1 MLVRTDT
8 ITWMHR
14 LTQAALYVFGPC
26 NREPQ
31 FSLVSANLDPTH
43 TAPPGKHAAE
53 VIGKGELQQGKLPSQ
68 RRTRT
73 KTSTTQGNLNSP
85 EQETSAPHGS
95 KRCSCHYTDP
105 YSEKPL
111 AIHLS

>member
-43 TAPPGKHAAE
+43 TAPPGKHAY
-53 VIGKGELQQGKLPSQ
+53 IGKGELQQGKLPSQ